1 MKLSASH
8 GKKISE
14 PNNQQIS
21 HAIDDIEDNN
31 GSFVI
36 LETDKGFVQAA
47 GSLPDEL
54 IVEYQIDGK
63 HFRSVSQNLT
73 ANQVKD
79 IFNQFRQDL
88 SDFKRNHDWKE
99 IELNKSRGAGCTP
112 SLIIFSAALIWQ
124 MML

>member
-21 HAIDDIEDNN
+21 HAIDNIEDNN
-31 GSFVI
+31 GSFLI

-79 IFNQFRQDL
+79 IFNQFRQGL

-99 IELNKSRGAGCTP
+99 IELNKSMGAGCTP
-112 SLIIFSAALIWQ
+112 SLIIFLAALIWQ

>member
-21 HAIDDIEDNN
+21 HAIDNIEDNN

-54 IVEYQIDGK
+54 IVEYQIEGK
-63 HFRSVSQNLT
+63 HFRSVSQNLS
-73 ANQVKD
+73 ADQVKD
-79 IFNQFRQDL
+79 IFNQFRQGL

-99 IELNKSRGAGCTP
+99 TELNKSRGAGCTP